1 MAGPR
6 HYDAIV
12 IGSGQGGNPL
22 AKALAK
28 AGRSTA
34 MIEREHVGGT
44 CVNVGC
50 TPTKTMVA
58 SARVAY
64 LARRGADYGVRTGR
78 ITVDMVKVRRRKRK
92 VVEIWR
98 TGSEKGLEKT
108 KGLDLMMGEA
118 RFISRNSVEVRLNS
132 GGTRLLSAE
141 TIVINVGDR
150 PSRPAIP
157 GLETVPF
164 LDSTSIMDLGRAPAH
179 LLVLGGGYVGLEFA
193 QMFRRFG
200 SRVTMIHP
208 NSHLLDREDADVAEQ
223 VQQILHE
230 DGITLLLNTAAERIA
245 RAKGGV
251 RLSVRAAKTGRARA
265 LAGSHLLVATG
276 RVPNTDRLNLAAAG
290 VEADARGFIVVNERL
305 ETNVP
310 GIYALGDV
318 KGGPAFTHISYD
330 DFRIL
335 ETNLLKGGAATTT
348 DRIIPYTV
356 FTDPELGRVGM
367 SEAEAR
373 RQGRAI
379 QVFKMP
385 MRSVARA
392 FEMGEPRG
400 LMKVVTD
407 AGTRQILGCAI
418 LGVFGGELMAM
429 VQLAM
434 MGRLPYTV
442 LRDGTFAHPTL
453 AESLNNLFDRKP
465 E

>member
-1 MAGPR
+1 
-6 HYDAIV
+6 
-12 IGSGQGGNPL
+12 
-22 AKALAK
+22 
-28 AGRSTA
+28 
-34 MIEREHVGGT
+34 
-44 CVNVGC
+44 
-50 TPTKTMVA
+50 
-58 SARVAY
+58 
-64 LARRGADYGVRTGR
+64 
-78 ITVDMVKVRRRKRK
+78 
-92 VVEIWR
+92 
-98 TGSEKGLEKT
+98 
-108 KGLDLMMGEA
+108 
-118 RFISRNSVEVRLNS
+118 VRLNS

-330 DFRIL
+330 DFRIVRA
-335 ETNLLKGGAATTT
+335 NLLHGGSEST
-348 DRIIPYTV
+348 RGRLVPYTV
-356 FTDPELGRVGM
+356 FIDPQLGRIGLTEKEARDEGRNVRIAMLPMSRCCAGGSASSKSSERSTAAFRHAHPAISLFEEVGVEVNKANPYM
-367 SEAEAR
+367 TLCELEFSRHAYEAAMRHARSALEVADRTGEVSNIGEARLWFARIAEATGDPATADAQFADAITILESQGPGERVSRAHALYAEVLEARGDLAGAVEAVGAAVR
-373 RQGRAI
+373 RLREERGLSRRALSGDMPRAI
-379 QVFKMP
+379 LAAVC
-385 MRSVARA
+385 RS
-392 FEMGEPRG
+392 M
-400 LMKVVTD
+400 
-407 AGTRQILGCAI
+407 
-418 LGVFGGELMAM
+418 
-429 VQLAM
+429 
-434 MGRLPYTV
+434 
-442 LRDGTFAHPTL
+442 
-453 AESLNNLFDRKP
+453 
-465 E
+465 